1 MQGPSASDE
10 EDAHIAA
17 INIIPLVDVVLVLL
31 IIFMITAVFTRE
43 SAMKLELPTASRIH
57 PPQPPTEVTVNVDA
71 NANITVNGIPTQVKD
86 LGTRINQFKSND
98 PSRKTLLVLRGDK
111 AVLYGKITPILDEIG
126 QTGLDMTLAVKNGSG

>member
-43 SAMKLELPTASRIH
+43 SAMKLDLPKASSIH
-57 PPQPPTEVTVNVDA
+57 PPQPPTEVTVNVDSA
-71 NANITVNGIPTQVKD
+71 GNITVNGRPTEVKELQKTID
-86 LGTRINQFKSND
+86 QYKSTD
-98 PSRKTLLVLRGDK
+98 PNRKTLLVLRGDK
-111 AVLYGKITPILDEIG
+111 SVLYGKNNADIR
-126 QTGLDMTLAVKNGSG
+126 